1 MRANNSTWNSFD
13 TRWMLSLFGT
23 AVGAGILFL
32 PIRAGSGGFWPVVVM
47 TIIIFP
53 MVWLSHRALSRFVFE
68 AKSDDQDIT
77 HAAEEYWGRSVS
89 LLITVLY
96 FFAIYPICL
105 AYGVGITNTFGS
117 FIINQLNLTDLFF
130 ILQDE
135 NGNQILNNKGELT
148 KTLYPGV
155 RVTLAFILVTAM
167 MSVMFLKEEWIMKAC
182 NALVYPLCF
191 VLFAFSLY
199 LIPFW
204 KLEVVQNVP
213 NFKDFMV
220 VVWLTLPVLVFSFNH
235 SPAISTFS
243 MSTRRKYGN
252 DTEQKSNQ
260 ILFRTSIMLLIF
272 IMFFTFSCILS
283 LDSNDFAAARKEN
296 IPILSYFAN
305 TFANK
310 NIQGLNFEYYIF
322 SYAAPLVAFLAIVS
336 SFFGHYFGAYEG
348 LCGIVRKIVKL
359 SGNENPNIQS
369 IKIFSTLFMYVTIMV
384 VAYINPS
391 ILDFIESLGG
401 PIIAVILFVMPIFAF
416 YTVAKLKKYKNTYLD
431 IFVLLTGLLTIVSVI
446 YKLFT

>member
-1 MRANNSTWNSFD
+1 MTNNKNWNNFD

-32 PIRAGSGGFWPVVVM
+32 PIRAGGGGFWPVVVM
-47 TIIIFP
+47 TIVIFP

-68 AKSDDQDIT
+68 AKNNDQDIT
-77 HAAEEYWGRSVS
+77 YAAEEYWGRGIS
-89 LLITVLY
+89 LLITLLY

-117 FIINQLNLTDLFF
+117 FIINQLNMTDLFY
-130 ILQDE
+130 ILHDE
-135 NGNQILNNKGELT
+135 NGNQVLNNKGEII
-148 KTLYPGV
+148 KTLYPSV
-155 RVTLAFILVTAM
+155 RATLAFILVTAM
-167 MSVMFLKEEWIMKAC
+167 MSIMFLKEEWIMKAC

-191 VLFAFSLY
+191 VLFSFSLY

-204 KLEVVQNVP
+204 KIEVIQNVP
-213 NFKDFMV
+213 NFKDFFV

-243 MSTRRKYGN
+243 MSVRRKYEK
-252 DTEQKSNQ
+252 DVEQKSNQ

-283 LDSNDFAAARKEN
+283 LDVNDFAAARKEN

-305 TFANK
+305 TFANQDA
-310 NIQGLNFEYYIF
+310 QGLNLEYYIF

-348 LCGIVRKIVKL
+348 LCGIVRKIIKL
-359 SGNENPNIQS
+359 TGNENPNIHS
-369 IKIFSTLFMYVTIMV
+369 VKIFSTMFMYITIMLI
-384 VAYINPS
+384 AYINPS

-401 PIIAVILFVMPIFAF
+401 PIIAMILFIMPIFAF
-416 YTVAKLKKYKNTYLD
+416 YTVAKLKKYQNIYLD
-431 IFVLLTGLLTIVSVI
+431 IFVLLTGLLTIISVV
-446 YKLFT
+446 YKLLA